1 MPPPPVTSD
10 AKRPLVLAAVLLGM
24 IFILIYTLITFPR
37 PLIAE
42 PRQAVGGGSTA
53 KKLNTS
59 LIHELP
65 IDDDPFRYANQ
76 PFHRRHIP
84 NIVQPSL
91 YQVLLKIYLP
101 WRPGITFGALDFTM
115 DGKTSMT
122 FTVLYTMRRIQLNVK
137 QLNITSVLLFH
148 GVEEIQ
154 IDKILEEY
162 PQLLD
167 VYASTDLLPGHNYSL
182 ALEFKGNINNPRYAG
197 IFVAPYRHGSEN
209 RFKTATHLQPQEA
222 RSLFPCIDSPEAKAR
237 FDATVIHPE
246 GTYALS
252 NMKETSISTKGGW
265 TTTKFLRS
273 PVMSTYLFS
282 MVVGTM
288 PYQETY
294 TEKGVRVRIYAE
306 ERKLN
311 DTSLAL
317 ALVPKLLAFFEDY
330 FQLPYPLTKLD
341 IYGVTVMKVA
351 AMENWGLITV
361 RQKLLLNNSTISTL
375 TETRVTQIV
384 LAHEIAHQWF
394 GNLVTM
400 KWWDDLWLNEGFASM
415 IGLKANDIIDKT
427 PLSGDELSV
436 DIARAMRNDQMPNS
450 MPVSRRDEGFD
461 PETAFSSNTYKK
473 ATFIILMVER
483 IVGEEVFR
491 DGLRLFLNKFMYK
504 NVDHT
509 DLLAVLAR
517 IHGASSN
524 NEYLTGQNFTL
535 TEVIETWIYQQ
546 GFPVLHVKKRND
558 GKVEVTQ
565 EIYRHTPGHKRSGAQ
580 WKVPLFLRDPRTLEP
595 TVQWLAENH
604 TAVVDLGTDVVLDRD
619 GRSFIRVRYDTGLYL
634 EITARLHADANCI
647 PVSARTRLMDD
658 SFTLA
663 EIGNLSYLH
672 ALNISVYL
680 RKERAYPPIKMLHA
694 HLDFLVSRL
703 TGHPQFRVFQDFI
716 ITILEPLFEYYRQNP
731 VADEELKL
739 HEEPLSDLRATV
751 FSRVCL
757 NGYSICASYAR
768 ALVMKLMV
776 SCTNT
781 ILSNRTCN
789 VIPPYLRQPVYATAV
804 MYGDEDIFE
813 FLHSKWNME
822 VYQTERERI
831 WIALGA
837 SKKKEHIHRIFND
850 LFFTSIPSDLRPMC
864 AGYVSYNHPLN
875 HFISYVLENLDR
887 ITSAV
892 QDHRIPVEL
901 FLQTLAR
908 GIVKV
913 EDIPMFNMVIE
924 RLAHAVPSKLSAV
937 LSARIRSV
945 SVWMKTY
952 GDSVINN
959 ATAIMEHIE
968 KLSMKSY
975 PNFDQMSVDESV
987 NRLLLVASSFFKR
1000 QQ

>member
-1 MPPPPVTSD
+1 M
-10 AKRPLVLAAVLLGM
+10 
-24 IFILIYTLITFPR
+24 F
-37 PLIAE
+37 
-42 PRQAVGGGSTA
+42 
-53 KKLNTS
+53 
-59 LIHELP
+59 
-65 IDDDPFRYANQ
+65 
-76 PFHRRHIP
+76 
-84 NIVQPSL
+84 
-91 YQVLLKIYLP
+91 
-101 WRPGITFGALDFTM
+101 
-115 DGKTSMT
+115 
-122 FTVLYTMRRIQLNVK
+122 
-137 QLNITSVLLFH
+137 
-148 GVEEIQ
+148 
-154 IDKILEEY
+154 
-162 PQLLD
+162 
-167 VYASTDLLPGHNYSL
+167 
-182 ALEFKGNINNPRYAG
+182 
-197 IFVAPYRHGSEN
+197 
-209 RFKTATHLQPQEA
+209 
-222 RSLFPCIDSPEAKAR
+222 
-237 FDATVIHPE
+237 
-246 GTYALS
+246 
-252 NMKETSISTKGGW
+252 
-265 TTTKFLRS
+265 
-273 PVMSTYLFS
+273 
-282 MVVGTM
+282 
-288 PYQETY
+288 
-294 TEKGVRVRIYAE
+294 
-306 ERKLN
+306 
-311 DTSLAL
+311 
-317 ALVPKLLAFFEDY
+317 LLA
-330 FQLPYPLTKLD
+330 D

-517 IHGASSN
+517 YTS
-524 NEYLTGQNFTL
+524 
-535 TEVIETWIYQQ
+535 TEVMSFRSNTHNDK
-546 GFPVLHVKKRND
+546 PTNTLNVLC
-558 GKVEVTQ
+558 
-565 EIYRHTPGHKRSGAQ
+565 IHTPGHKRSGAQ

-703 TGHPQFRVFQDFI
+703 TGHPQFRIFQDFI

-731 VADEELKL
+731 VPDEELKL
-739 HEEPLSDLRATV
+739 HEDDLRATV

-892 QDHRIPVEL
+892 QGHKIPVDL